1 MIEIKKNFV
10 SAGMISILSL
20 VIGCTPNFRKDHN
33 VLIQLLNKSEDSLIQ
48 KIYSNKAIHEIQIL
62 YTQIQ
67 RDSEGNPNFK
77 EFSYQEN
84 PKRYFYPAST
94 VKLPVAILALEK
106 VRRLQRQGVG
116 ITPYSPFKILDQNHN
131 TISVLDSTHPDGKLT
146 ISHLIKKLILVSD
159 NQAYNYLFDF
169 LGRDSINKSLNKK
182 RIYDFQIF
190 HKFSGSTNNNK
201 SPEFVFYSDES
212 KEVYRQPSR
221 AYKIESKKDDFFGMH
236 KGKGFMKEGVL
247 VKAPMDFSKKNYVS
261 LSALNQI
268 LKRLIFPNQFPKEE
282 SFDLTF
288 EDYEFIKY
296 WMSRTPPEV
305 DVPFYDRDHY
315 YDSYCKFLMYGDLKG
330 EMSDRIRI
338 YNKVG
343 LAYGTLTDVA
353 YIKDDLGVEFLL
365 AATVFV
371 NQNQIF
377 NDGEYEYDD
386 LGIPFLGAL
395 GRAVYEYEVL
405 KQSCK
410 TQDKSLSTKPT
421 TLIKYP
427 HLKASLKAL
436 LGQ

>member
-1 MIEIKKNFV
+1 MASMIDIKKKIV
-10 SAGMISILSL
+10 PVGIISILAL
-20 VIGCTPNFRKDHN
+20 VIGCTTSFKKDHN
-33 VLIQLLNKSEDSLIQ
+33 VLTELLNKSEDSLIQ
-48 KIYSNKAIHEIQIL
+48 KIYSNKANHEIQIL

-94 VKLPVAILALEK
+94 VKLPIAILALEK
-106 VRRLQRQGVG
+106 VRRLQMQGFE
-116 ITPYSPFKILDQNHN
+116 ITPNSSFEILDQNHN
-131 TISVLDSTHPDGKLT
+131 TISVLDSTHPHGKLT
-146 ISHLIKKLILVSD
+146 ISHLIKKLFLVSD

-169 LGRDSINKSLNKK
+169 LGRDSINKCLAKK
-182 RIYDFQIF
+182 RIYNFHIF
-190 HKFSGSTNNNK
+190 HKFPGSTNNNK

-221 AYKIESKKDDFFGMH
+221 AYNMESKKDDFFGIH
-236 KGKGFMKEGVL
+236 KGKGFIEGGTL
-247 VKAPMDFSKKNYVS
+247 IKAPMDFSKKNYAS

-268 LKRLIFPNQFPKEE
+268 LKRLIFPNQFTKQE
-282 SFDLTF
+282 SFDITI

-296 WMSRTPPEV
+296 WMSITPPEV
-305 DVPFYDRDHY
+305 DVPLYDRDHY

-330 EMSDRIRI
+330 EMSNRIRI

-343 LAYGTLTDVA
+343 LAYGTLTDIA

-395 GRAVYEYEVL
+395 GRAVYEYEIRNRGVKKL
-405 KQSCK
+405 R
-410 TQDKSLSTKPT
+410 
-421 TLIKYP
+421 
-427 HLKASLKAL
+427 
-436 LGQ
+436 